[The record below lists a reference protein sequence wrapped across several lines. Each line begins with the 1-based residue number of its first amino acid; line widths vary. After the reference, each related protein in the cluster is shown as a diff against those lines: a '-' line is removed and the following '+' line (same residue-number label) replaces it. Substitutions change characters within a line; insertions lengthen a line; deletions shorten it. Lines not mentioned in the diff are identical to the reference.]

1 MGGVPTLGKALQ
13 LLVGGFQVENVAGP
27 GRLGVVKLGLVNIGD
42 HGTRVVGVKD
52 LEELEGHETEA
63 PGTYEEDLVAL
74 IDMAKLPD
82 GGEGGDAGAAGDGGE
97 GGVNSGTEPHSLGRG
112 GQDMGGKPAIHIA
125 AIELLEG
132 EVGGVLRV
140 LRERARMACLT
151 LMKRHF
157 ADMPALQFLQVL
169 QGAWG
174 KRATRSPTLRSAN
187 TPKEDEV

>member
-1 MGGVPTLGKALQ
+1 VGGVPTLGKALQ

-63 PGTYEEDLVAL
+63 PGADEKDLVAL

-132 EVGGVLRV
+132 EVEGV